1 MPKSPDDHFC
11 CVDDY
16 KVLIPYRDLMK
27 LVEVA
32 KKVEVIEHEYVR
44 LQEQY
49 TAIRGMFS
57 ECLDL
62 IREIRE
68 FVGNS

>member
-1 MPKSPDDHFC
+1 MAEDQFC
-11 CVDDY
+11 CVDNY
-16 KVLIPYRDLMK
+16 SVLIPYKDLVK

-32 KKVEVIEHEYVR
+32 KKVEVIEEQYAR

-57 ECLDL
+57 ECLDK
-62 IREIRE
+62 ISEIRD

>member
-16 KVLIPYRDLMK
+16 KVLIPYRDLVE

-32 KKVEVIEHEYVR
+32 KEVKVIKQEYAR

-57 ECLDL
+57 ECLDKIQEVL
-62 IREIRE
+62 D